1 MSSGVFTTWQLGPRM
16 SKRLERLSQCIE
28 PRTSRLIPLPELPR
42 TKAWCR
48 RRAYAEERSLQVQKS
63 GGYRSRREWHRRC
76 ATRGDP
82 QRTLERFR
90 AKHAPG
96 LDPGVDTGSREENA
110 SKQKIRARF

>member
-1 MSSGVFTTWQLGPRM
+1 MSSGVFTIWQLGPRM
-16 SKRLERLSQCIE
+16 SKRLERLSRCIE
-28 PRTSRLIPLPELPR
+28 PRTSRLIPPPELPR

-63 GGYRSRREWHRRC
+63 GGCRSRREWDRRC
-76 ATRGDP
+76 ATRDDP

-96 LDPGVDTGSREENA
+96 LDPGVDPGSREENPSQ
-110 SKQKIRARF
+110 SKINAWF